1 MKYLAVLVITAAF
14 LGLGYFFAQ
23 PSVVQNNT
31 MDSKHH
37 DHSHAH
43 PDINQQVQQA
53 ASKKNNQTVPV
64 QSSTLPSGKTGN
76 PHFDQLSPEMQQ
88 ALKDSL
94 LLENSTET
102 MEGES
107 GTIILPAKGRFTQMP
122 VAVQMPDGTIEI
134 REYSNIPKTA
144 PEYKLKK

>member
-53 ASKKNNQTVPV
+53 ASKKNNQTVPG
-64 QSSTLPSGKTGN
+64 QSSTVPSGKTGN
-76 PHFDQLSPEMQQ
+76 PHFDQMSPEMQQ

-94 LLENSTET
+94 LLEGPMET
-102 MEGES
+102 ITHPDGKIE
-107 GTIILPAKGRFTQMP
+107 LPANGRFTQMP
-122 VAVQMPDGTIEI
+122 VAVEMPDGSIEI
-134 REYSNIPKTA
+134 REYSQIPK
-144 PEYKLKK
+144 KQ

>member
-31 MDSKHH
+31 MDSEHH
-37 DHSHAH
+37 DHNHAH

-53 ASKKNNQTVPV
+53 ASKKNNQTVPG
-64 QSSTLPSGKTGN
+64 QSSTVPSGKTGN
-76 PHFDQLSPEMQQ
+76 PHFDQMSPEMQQ

-94 LLENSTET
+94 LLEGPMET
-102 MEGES
+102 ITHPDGKIE
-107 GTIILPAKGRFTQMP
+107 LPANGRFTQMP
-122 VAVQMPDGTIEI
+122 VAVEMPDGSIEI
-134 REYSNIPKTA
+134 REYSQIPK
-144 PEYKLKK
+144 KQ